1 MVNYPAAVLLV
12 LTPAISVELMT
23 GNTSLA
29 QFVFPPTFILLNVI
43 YGGAL
48 LLIRETVARRH
59 KGFATVLVLAAG
71 YGMVNEAICTKGFF
85 DPKFYAVVADGLE
98 GFGRYFG
105 INVAWAVS
113 ISIIHA
119 VYSIIV
125 PYLIISMIFPGSNPW
140 IGNRAYAALC
150 VVLIAACIFAFHFI
164 GLPPDHYH
172 YDEGPG
178 PLLLILALMASLV
191 IIALGMRPVQVP
203 KWDVHLHPV
212 LLFILGTA
220 FIFAFWFLP
229 GVVRTI
235 STSPI
240 AFIVYHLACFVGL
253 PLWLVLKLPEPAAR
267 GKIALLAGLL
277 SLFMASSFLAG
288 ITGSPGRL
296 FPVVY
301 VLALLVAASLRA
313 KATGAPSTPAIPAT

>member
-1 MVNYPAAVLLV
+1 
-12 LTPAISVELMT
+12 MT

-29 QFVFPPTFILLNVI
+29 QYVFPPTFILLNVI

-71 YGMVNEAICTKGFF
+71 YGMVNEAICTKGLF

-125 PYLIISMIFPGSNPW
+125 PYLIVSMIFPGSNPW
-140 IGNRAYAALC
+140 IGKRAYLGLC
-150 VVLIAACIFAFHFI
+150 IVLVAVCIFAFQFI
-164 GLPPDHYH
+164 ALPPDHYH
-172 YDEGPG
+172 YSEGPG
-178 PLLLILALMASLV
+178 PLLLILALMTSLV
-191 IIALGMRPVQVP
+191 IIGLRMRPVQVP
-203 KWDVHLHPV
+203 KWDVHLHPGV
-212 LLFILGTA
+212 LFILGAA

-240 AFIVYHLACFVGL
+240 AFIAFHLACFVVL
-253 PLWLVLKLPEPAAR
+253 PLWLVIKLPDPSAW

-288 ITGSPGRL
+288 VTGSPGRL
-296 FPVVY
+296 FPFGY
-301 VLALLVAASLRA
+301 VLALLVIALTRTKQTAAPLFGDSGNL
-313 KATGAPSTPAIPAT
+313 AT